1 MKRWPGILLW
11 ILAAIVVI
19 VIVLLSYLPTF
30 LEDYIHDNDLEL
42 IGREV
47 EVENIDINYFTGKV
61 AIENF
66 KMYEEDASTV
76 FTSFSRLELDLEIG
90 HLFSNGIY
98 IQDFIIDGFFARV
111 KQNETAFNFDDLME
125 SEKTAPEPKAD
136 ESEPMHFTLANF
148 KLRGASLEYS
158 SEIHPEVV
166 FDSLN
171 VELPLFSD
179 TVSVFDILASLHVG
193 SGGHLA
199 IGNRID
205 LENSFYDV
213 FLEMDGL
220 DVSLIRPYFDPYI
233 ELNALEGLFDSSL
246 RIHGSWE
253 DTDVLDLGGTLT
265 VNGFEMTDKR
275 DERVLALDHLEV
287 EVDTVVMKDAL
298 YNIDHLKLDGFYGLY
313 EMYDEGDNW
322 SNMLVASADTVAVDS
337 SEVMV
342 EIDYSN
348 PFQLL
353 GIYLKDIAK
362 SYNESTYKVDE
373 IALTNST
380 FDFNDYTT
388 SQPFRYSLTDLV
400 LHADSLNSANE
411 QLTFDAEATL
421 NQTGRFEGYLSVF
434 TDNLEDIDLHYDVR
448 GTELSFFSPYTADY
462 IDYPISEGELLYT
475 CDTKIRNGIID
486 SQNVLKFNQFNFG
499 GRYDGDPFYKLP
511 VKLAVSLLKDLDGN
525 IEMDIPIEGDL
536 KDPEYKLGKFIW
548 NTVKNILLKAVT
560 APFRLLA
567 GTFGMKAEDLEK
579 INFGLLQMQL
589 DKGDEKHLDDLYKV
603 LKNKEDLNIEFKR
616 ITKKY
621 EAIENYSMA
630 EVKYRYLYK
639 GEVPEI
645 DEISEEV
652 MDEIQGFDVK
662 DSLFIRFVDE
672 QIMEQDRELPIQRK
686 CMLLVGEE
694 RAEEKVD
701 RVGFKRS
708 SAISDYLI
716 LEKGLPEERIRF
728 TSLPEDSLITHRSNS
743 VYNVGFWVFE

>member
-1 MKRWPGILLW
+1 MKKWLKISLW
-11 ILAAIVVI
+11 IIAALVVT
-19 VIVLLSYLPTF
+19 VVVLLCYLPTF
-30 LEDYIHDNDLEL
+30 LEDYIQENDLEL

-61 AIENF
+61 GIENF
-66 KMYEEDASTV
+66 KMYEEDTSTV
-76 FTSFSRLELDLEIG
+76 FVSFSEMQLDLEIG

-98 IQDFIIDGFFARV
+98 IQDFIIDNLFARV
-111 KQNETAFNFDDLME
+111 EQNETAFNFDDLME
-125 SEKTAPEPKAD
+125 SEEAAPEPEAE
-136 ESEPMHFTLANF
+136 ESEPMYFTLANF

-158 SEIHPEVV
+158 SEIHPKAV

-193 SGGHLA
+193 TGGHLSTA
-199 IGNRID
+199 NRID

-220 DVSLIRPYFDPYI
+220 DISLIRPYFDPYI
-233 ELNALEGLFDSSL
+233 ELNALAGFFDSSL

-253 DTDVLDLGGTLT
+253 DTDVLDLGGTLA

-287 EVDTVVMKDAL
+287 NLDTVVMKDAL
-298 YNIDHLKLDGFYGLY
+298 YNIDYIKLDGLYGLY
-313 EMYDEGDNW
+313 EMYDESDNW
-322 SNMLVASADTVAVDS
+322 SNMLVAISDSAVVDS
-337 SEVMV
+337 AEVEV

-362 SYNESTYKVDE
+362 SYSESSYKVEE
-373 IALTNST
+373 IALTNSA

-388 SQPFRYSLTDLV
+388 SQPFRYQLTDIV
-400 LHADSLNSANE
+400 LQADSLNSAE
-411 QLTFDAEATL
+411 EKLTFNAESTL
-421 NQTGRFEGYLSVF
+421 NGTGRFEGYLNVF
-434 TDNLEDIDLHYDVR
+434 TDNPEDIDLHYDIR

-462 IDYPISEGELLYT
+462 VDYPISEGDLLYT
-475 CDTKIRNGIID
+475 CDTKIRDGIID
-486 SQNVLKFNQFNFG
+486 SQNVIKFNQFNFG
-499 GRYDGDPFYKLP
+499 GKYDGEPFYNLP

-525 IEMDIPIEGDL
+525 IEMDIPIQGDL

-567 GTFGMKAEDLEK
+567 GAFGMKEDDLKK
-579 INFGLLQMQL
+579 INFGHLQMQL
-589 DKGDEKHLDDLYKV
+589 DKGDEKQLNDLAKI
-603 LKNKEDLNIEFKR
+603 LENKQDLNIEFKR

-621 EAIENYSMA
+621 EAIENYAMA
-630 EVKYRYLYK
+630 EAKYRYLYK
-639 GEVPEI
+639 GDVPEI

-652 MDEIQGFDVK
+652 MDAISAFDVK
-662 DSLFIRFVDE
+662 DSLFIAFVDA

-708 SAISDYLI
+708 TAISDYLI

-728 TSLPEDSLITHRSNS
+728 TALPEDSLITHRSNS
-743 VYNVGFWVFE
+743 VYNVGFWVVE

>member
-1 MKRWPGILLW
+1 MKKWLKIFLW
-11 ILAAIVVI
+11 IVAALFVTLV
-19 VIVLLSYLPTF
+19 VLLFYLPTF
-30 LEDYIHDNDLEL
+30 LEDYIQENDLEL

-47 EVENIDINYFTGKV
+47 EVGNIDINYFTGKV
-61 AIENF
+61 SIENF
-66 KMYEEDASTV
+66 KMYEEDESTV
-76 FTSFSRLELDLEIG
+76 FTSFTSLELDLEIR

-98 IQDFIIDGFFARV
+98 IQDFIIDGFFARIE
-111 KQNETAFNFDDLME
+111 QNEATFNFDDLAE
-125 SEKTAPEPKAD
+125 TEEKVPEPEAE
-136 ESEPMHFTLANF
+136 ESEPMHFTLSNF

-158 SEIHPEVV
+158 SEIHPKAV

-179 TVSVFDILASLHVG
+179 TVGVFDILASLHVG
-193 SGGHLA
+193 SGGHLSTT
-199 IGNRID
+199 NRID

-213 FLEMDGL
+213 FLEMNGL
-220 DVSLIRPYFDPYI
+220 DISLIRPYFDPYI
-233 ELNALEGLFDSSL
+233 ELNALAGLFDSSL

-253 DTDVLDLGGTLT
+253 DTDVLDLGGTLAI
-265 VNGFEMTDKR
+265 NGFEMTDSREEK
-275 DERVLALDHLEV
+275 VLTLDYMEV
-287 EVDTVVMKDAL
+287 DVDTVVMRDAL
-298 YNIDHLKLDGFYGLY
+298 YNIDYIKLDGFYGLY

-322 SNMLVASADTVAVDS
+322 SNMLVAGSDSTVSDS
-337 SEVMV
+337 VEVEA

-348 PFQLL
+348 PFQLM
-353 GIYLKDIAK
+353 GIYLRDIAK
-362 SYNESTYKVDE
+362 SYSESSYKVEE
-373 IALTNST
+373 IALTNSA

-400 LHADSLNSANE
+400 ISADSLNSANE
-411 QLTFDAEATL
+411 HLTFDAEATL
-421 NQTGRFEGYLSVF
+421 NQTGRFEGYLRVF
-434 TDNLEDIDLHYDVR
+434 TGNLEDIDLHYDIR

-462 IDYPISEGELLYT
+462 VDYPISEGELLYT

-499 GRYDGDPFYKLP
+499 GKYDGEPFYNLP

-525 IEMDIPIEGDL
+525 IEMDIPIQGDL

-567 GTFGMKAEDLEK
+567 GAFGMKAEDLEK
-579 INFGLLQMQL
+579 INFGHLQMKL
-589 DKGDEKHLDDLYKV
+589 DKGNEKQLDDLFKV

-621 EAIENYSMA
+621 EAIENYAMA
-630 EVKYRYLYK
+630 EAKYRYLYR
-639 GEVPEI
+639 GDVPEI

-652 MDEIQGFDVK
+652 MDEIQAFDVK
-662 DSLFIRFVDE
+662 DSLFIRFVNE

-694 RAEEKVD
+694 RAEQKVD

-708 SAISDYLI
+708 TAISDYLI
-716 LEKGLPEERIRF
+716 VEKGLPEERIRF
-728 TSLPEDSLITHRSNS
+728 TALPEDSLITHRSNS